1 MPLPTSVDLRIP
13 EFLGGADLRALNT
26 FGLPGR
32 AARMAVIRD
41 SDEIPG
47 LLAQTD
53 WADTPRLILGG
64 GSNIVLTRDPPGLVL
79 KVEIAGRELVGEDA
93 AAWLV
98 RAGAGER
105 WHDFVRW
112 TLAQGWPGLE
122 NLSLIPGTV
131 GAAPIQN
138 IGAYGLEL
146 SERFECLH
154 AVSLDTGRIRRF
166 DLRECCFGY
175 RDSIFKQ
182 AEAGRWL
189 ISSVTFRLP
198 KLWQPVLAYAELARE
213 VALSAPQTPDPIH
226 ISDAVIA
233 VRRRK
238 LPDPAV
244 IGNSGSFFKNPV
256 LDAAHFGHL
265 LALHPDLPHYP
276 QPDGSY
282 KVAAGW
288 LIDRCG
294 WKGRSLGAV
303 GCYERQALV
312 LVNLGGA
319 TGAEVLRIAAA
330 IQDDV
335 EARFG
340 LRLESEPVFA

>member
-1 MPLPTSVDLRIP
+1 MLRPTSVGVRMP
-13 EFLGGADLRALNT
+13 EIVCAADLRALNT
-26 FGLPGR
+26 FGLPAR

-41 SDEIPG
+41 ADEVSA
-47 LLAQTD
+47 LLAQTGE
-53 WADTPRLILGG
+53 ANMSPLILGG
-64 GSNIVLTRDPPGLVL
+64 GSNIVLTQDFPGLVL

-93 AAWLV
+93 SAWWV
-98 RAGAGER
+98 RAGAGEC

-112 TLAQGWPGLE
+112 TLTQGWPGLE

-154 AVSLDTGRIRRF
+154 AVALDTGRVRRF
-166 DLRECCFGY
+166 DLAECRFGY
-175 RDSIFKQ
+175 RDSVFKR

-198 KLWQPVLAYAELARE
+198 KVWKPVLGYAELARE
-213 VALSAPQTPDPIH
+213 VALRAPHAPDPIH

-233 VRRRK
+233 VRQRK
-238 LPDPAV
+238 LPDPALV
-244 IGNSGSFFKNPV
+244 GNAGSFFKNPV
-256 LDAAHFGHL
+256 LDAADFARL

-303 GCYERQALV
+303 GCYRHQALV

-319 TGAEVLRIAAA
+319 TGAEVVRFAQA

-335 EARFG
+335 QRRFG
-340 LRLESEPVFA
+340 LRLEVEPVLA